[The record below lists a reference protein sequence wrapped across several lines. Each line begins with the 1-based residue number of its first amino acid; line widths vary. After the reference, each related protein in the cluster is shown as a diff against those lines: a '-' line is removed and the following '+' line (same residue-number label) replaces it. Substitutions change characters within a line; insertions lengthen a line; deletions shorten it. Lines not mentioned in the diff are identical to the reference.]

1 MMDEVVCRM
10 RAYHALGIPRGC
22 LNLGGA
28 TRLQGARSDVDK
40 FRLDARRAIFVCL
53 SICYLLFSI
62 IRLVAYAAK
71 VNLND
76 CDWVTATG
84 GESDLCVEEKDDGRR
99 AGRW

>member
-1 MMDEVVCRM
+1 M
-10 RAYHALGIPRGC
+10 
-22 LNLGGA
+22 
-28 TRLQGARSDVDK
+28 QGARSDVDK

-76 CDWVTATG
+76 CDWVTATEERAICVWRKKTMADAQG
-84 GESDLCVEEKDDGRR
+84 AGEIAAKSATCSSRGDARLG
-99 AGRW
+99 